1 MKTKN
6 LLLISGAG
14 LLLIHFF
21 SQKKQATI
29 TYTGPDQAAVP
40 ELPAQQGTFT
50 PGTVVNNNFNFPTS

>member
-6 LLLISGAG
+6 LLLLSGAG
-14 LLLIHFF
+14 LLLIHFL

-40 ELPAQQGTFT
+40 ELPAQQGTFV
-50 PGTVVNNNFNFPTS
+50 PGVVSNNNFNFPTS